1 MPMPRPNPVLLS
13 WCVISLRPVAG
24 HDGLRRAAA
33 AWGARLFALSSVRL
47 VAMTNPDALAAAMA
61 APQVIFTSPAA
72 VRFARQQGP
81 LTIKPGQRWFAVGRS
96 TANALHRA
104 GVAEPRWPVDR
115 QTAEGLLDLPE
126 FQSLQ
131 GASVGLVTAPG
142 GREWLAATLAAR
154 GARVIRAEVYRREP
168 VTPATSRLQAL
179 FAAMSQRALL
189 VTSAEAFDGLWRVL
203 SPERQ
208 RQVCQWPVVVSS
220 ARLAEK
226 LRAAGF
232 ATIIPSGRP
241 DPRGLLD
248 ALAAHVGD
256 ESVPVR

>member
-24 HDGLRRAAA
+24 HGGLRRAAA
-33 AWGARLFALSSVRL
+33 VWGAHLFALSSMRL
-47 VAMTNPDALAAAMA
+47 VALVNPAALAAAMA

-81 LTIKPGQRWFAVGRS
+81 LPVKAGQRWFAIGRS
-96 TANALHRA
+96 TANALRRA
-104 GVAEPRWPVDR
+104 GVAAPRWPVDR

-131 GASVGLVTAPG
+131 DSSVGLVTAPG

-154 GARVIRAEVYRREP
+154 GARVVRAEVYRREP
-168 VTPATSRLQAL
+168 VIPSASRLRAL
-179 FAAMSQRALL
+179 FAIRPPQALL
-189 VTSAEAFDGLWRVL
+189 VTSAEAFDGLWAVL

-208 RQVCQWPVVVSS
+208 RQVCQWPAVVSS
-220 ARLAEK
+220 ERLAGK
-226 LRAAGF
+226 LHAAGF

-248 ALAAHVGD
+248 ALAAHVGG